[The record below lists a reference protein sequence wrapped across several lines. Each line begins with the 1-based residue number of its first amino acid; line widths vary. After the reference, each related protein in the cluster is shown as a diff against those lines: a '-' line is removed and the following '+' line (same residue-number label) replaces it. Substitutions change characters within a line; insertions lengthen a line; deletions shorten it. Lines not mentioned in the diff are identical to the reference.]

1 MKTLRTE
8 AGTISTL
15 QWELKAEDRKNM
27 AAGSNLE
34 WDLVTLKKVSQVD
47 VGQVILQQKLH
58 LNS

>member
-27 AAGSNLE
+27 AGGSNLE